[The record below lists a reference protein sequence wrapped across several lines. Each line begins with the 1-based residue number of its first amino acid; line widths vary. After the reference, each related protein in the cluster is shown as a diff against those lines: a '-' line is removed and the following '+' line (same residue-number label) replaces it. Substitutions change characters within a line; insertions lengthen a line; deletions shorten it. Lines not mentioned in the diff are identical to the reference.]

1 VYNSLGAIGAAALL
15 GASFDNVLS
24 GLKRVNVRG
33 RFETVET
40 GSDFT
45 VIIDY
50 AHSPD
55 SLKSILET
63 IRDFAKGRV
72 VCLFGCGGD
81 RDRMMRPM
89 MGKISGER
97 ADFTIITSDNPRSE
111 EPEAIIRD
119 IEEGIR
125 DTGGAYIT
133 IVNRK
138 EAIRYAL
145 ENAEKDDIIILAGK
159 GHETY
164 QTFRDKTIHF
174 DEREVV
180 REILDDLKGNPG
192 R

>member
-1 VYNSLGAIGAAALL
+1 MYNSLGAIGATALL

-40 GSDFT
+40 GRDFT

-55 SLKSILET
+55 SLRSILET

-89 MGKISGER
+89 MGKISGEL
-97 ADFTIITSDNPRSE
+97 ADFTIITSDNPRTE
-111 EPEAIIRD
+111 EPEAIIGD

-125 DTGGAYIT
+125 DTGGAYI
-133 IVNRK
+133 R
-138 EAIRYAL
+138 L
-145 ENAEKDDIIILAGK
+145 
-159 GHETY
+159 
-164 QTFRDKTIHF
+164 
-174 DEREVV
+174 
-180 REILDDLKGNPG
+180 
-192 R
+192 